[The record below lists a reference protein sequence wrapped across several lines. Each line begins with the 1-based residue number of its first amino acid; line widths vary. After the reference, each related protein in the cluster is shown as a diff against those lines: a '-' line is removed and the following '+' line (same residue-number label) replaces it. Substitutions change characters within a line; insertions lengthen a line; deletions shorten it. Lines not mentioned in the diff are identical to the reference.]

1 MITLLLTVF
10 LVVLISAI
18 CSMTEAALYSVP
30 WTYIENLR
38 KQGSATGELLYQLR
52 SRIDQPIAAV
62 LTLNTVANT
71 AGAAIAGAVA
81 ANVLGADNTALFA
94 AGLTILILAL
104 GEILPKTLGVAH
116 ACGVASGMARPLRL
130 MVLIF
135 KPFIWFSSMLTR
147 LVASPQSGPS
157 ATEDDIRAITSL
169 SRQTGRIQQYEENA
183 IRNILSLDV
192 KHVREIMTPRT
203 MVFSLQ
209 EDISVKDAYN
219 HPQIWHYSRIPVY
232 GDDNEDIVGIV
243 LRKDIGRYVSQGQ
256 GEKTLFD
263 IMQPVRFVLENQTVD
278 KLLLEFLESRLHL
291 FIVLDE
297 YGGLAGVVSL
307 EDVLEEMLGR
317 EIVDETDAVA
327 DLREAARQ
335 RRSALTQA
343 RNQQNAALKAARA
356 DAAKESGEAARQE
369 SHLLEKG
376 KELFSEIFFEC
387 CPFCSTVPY
396 SEKAFKFLSSL
407 KQEKPPEYPRGL
419 FLCPENVR
427 QAVSQRLYSP
437 GRARYCGRGLPLG
450 EKAEGG
456 HCGIS
461 PASPLLRVPF
471 YLSGGSDWP
480 PPRL

>member
-1 MITLLLTVF
+1 M
-10 LVVLISAI
+10 
-18 CSMTEAALYSVP
+18 
-30 WTYIENLR
+30 
-38 KQGSATGELLYQLR
+38 
-52 SRIDQPIAAV
+52 
-62 LTLNTVANT
+62 
-71 AGAAIAGAVA
+71 
-81 ANVLGADNTALFA
+81 LGADNTALFA

-297 YGGLAGVVSL
+297 YGGAGW
-307 EDVLEEMLGR
+307 
-317 EIVDETDAVA
+317 
-327 DLREAARQ
+327 
-335 RRSALTQA
+335 RRIP
-343 RNQQNAALKAARA
+343 RRRA
-356 DAAKESGEAARQE
+356 
-369 SHLLEKG
+369 
-376 KELFSEIFFEC
+376 
-387 CPFCSTVPY
+387 
-396 SEKAFKFLSSL
+396 
-407 KQEKPPEYPRGL
+407 
-419 FLCPENVR
+419 
-427 QAVSQRLYSP
+427 
-437 GRARYCGRGLPLG
+437 
-450 EKAEGG
+450 
-456 HCGIS
+456 
-461 PASPLLRVPF
+461 
-471 YLSGGSDWP
+471 
-480 PPRL
+480 